1 MPRGITA
8 FCAFALQTVVIMH
21 VAMGLQDPPLPRLL
35 STKPVPLVKSGAVW
49 RPAAKVTPWIL
60 QQNCS
65 RPRALS
71 FPRQAAQPG
80 EEDLTVCAAKPQNEL
95 PPVCQERLVSSAS
108 CKSPEN
114 SLSTFR
120 QERKEVGNR
129 TRLSGLLQINFLNSS
144 DSALPG
150 GESQDQ
156 GTPSTNFA
164 PA

>member
-1 MPRGITA
+1 
-8 FCAFALQTVVIMH
+8 
-21 VAMGLQDPPLPRLL
+21 MGLQEAPLPRLL
-35 STKPVPLVKSGAVW
+35 STELVPLVKLGAVW

-95 PPVCQERLVSSAS
+95 PPVCQERLISSAS

-114 SLSTFR
+114 SPGTSR
-120 QERKEVGNR
+120 QERKEAGNR
-129 TRLSGLLQINFLNSS
+129 APVSGLLQINFLNSS
-144 DSALPG
+144 DSASWG
-150 GESQDQ
+150 GESQDPGKPQ
-156 GTPSTNFA
+156 DKLCTCLMPPLSTGRCHKMERSF
-164 PA
+164 